1 MATMLLLGLDAP
13 LLEGL
18 AQMLAA
24 VGQRAAIATSIP
36 EAAELAAVEP
46 PLLVLVD
53 RSLALASPDALRL
66 PLAPG
71 GARLLYRMGDQP
83 ASPLPAALQRSVLAD
98 LALPLER
105 HRLVALVQHVTGRAA
120 VTGRGARRPPPE
132 SRPARH

>member
-1 MATMLLLGLDAP
+1 MLLLGLDAP

-24 VGQRAAIATSIP
+24 VGQRAAIATTVA
-36 EAAELAAVEP
+36 EAADLAAAEP
-46 PLLVLVD
+46 PLLILVD

-71 GARLLYRMGDQP
+71 GAHLLYRKGAEP
-83 ASPLPAALQRSVLAD
+83 AAPLPATLQRSVLAD

-105 HRLVALVQHVTGRAA
+105 HRLVALVQHVTDRAA
-120 VTGRGARRPPPE
+120 ATGRGTRRPPPE
-132 SRPARH
+132 SRPARP